1 MPEKKFNKV
10 NKQKI
15 FLKKKYYLHLCC
27 FIYRLRDSDAEQ
39 AESLIQIHETD
50 KEV

>member
-1 MPEKKFNKV
+1 MLFFV
-10 NKQKI
+10 FSI
-15 FLKKKYYLHLCC
+15 KY
-27 FIYRLRDSDAEQ
+27 INRLRDGDAEQ

>member
-1 MPEKKFNKV
+1 MN
-10 NKQKI
+10 
-15 FLKKKYYLHLCC
+15 LKLFKM
-27 FIYRLRDSDAEQ
+27 YRFRDHDSEQ

>member
-1 MPEKKFNKV
+1 MC
-10 NKQKI
+10 
-15 FLKKKYYLHLCC
+15 L
-27 FIYRLRDSDAEQ
+27 FINRLRDVDAEQ

>member
-1 MPEKKFNKV
+1 M
-10 NKQKI
+10 
-15 FLKKKYYLHLCC
+15 YL
-27 FIYRLRDSDAEQ
+27 FIHRLRDGDAEQ

>member
-1 MPEKKFNKV
+1 MYIVILILFV
-10 NKQKI
+10 
-15 FLKKKYYLHLCC
+15 H
-27 FIYRLRDSDAEQ
+27 RLRDGDAEQ